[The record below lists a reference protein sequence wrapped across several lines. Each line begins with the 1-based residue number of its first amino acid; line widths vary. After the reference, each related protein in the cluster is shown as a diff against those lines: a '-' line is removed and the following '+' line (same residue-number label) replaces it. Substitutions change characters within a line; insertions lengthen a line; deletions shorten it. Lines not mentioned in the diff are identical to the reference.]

1 MATPPAAAQAF
12 LAPGPTAA
20 VNNAQVQR
28 QSVTVLLRDPAGT
41 QLGSGVVVGLAT
53 GGYWLVSNRHVVQD
67 QQAVCVVTADRQ
79 SSAALVI
86 PGNPMARRNELDLSL
101 LWLPRSSQ
109 QPLPV
114 ATLALKSEDAVA
126 LPLVTATGYPT
137 PLQTKPENPLYT
149 ERDGLLLPLLSQPLQ
164 GGFSLAYT
172 ATVEKGMSGGGL
184 FSGTELIGINGA
196 HANPLWPGRW
206 HDVNGRPVS
215 ASVEREAGA
224 GVARHLGSDDPGS
237 AQCSRDPL
245 RCGLER
251 PHCRC
256 LQGSPQASIGW
267 RGRSRMSFPVGVD
280 TGSSNT

>member
-1 MATPPAAAQAF
+1 MATPPGAAQAF

-86 PGNPMARRNELDLSL
+86 PGNPAARRNELDLAL
-101 LWLPRSSQ
+101 LWLPRSSH

-114 ATLALKSEDAVA
+114 ATLALKSADAVA

-206 HDVNGRPVS
+206 QDVNGNPINTQLNAKLELVALGISAGTIRATLQATTAPSPTALIRIRSVQCETTPVEHRRS
-215 ASVEREAGA
+215 AG
-224 GVARHLGSDDPGS
+224 
-237 AQCSRDPL
+237 QN
-245 RCGLER
+245 
-251 PHCRC
+251 
-256 LQGSPQASIGW
+256 
-267 RGRSRMSFPVGVD
+267 GRQVR
-280 TGSSNT
+280 